1 MSATDSIICAV
12 DDSASG
18 EPVVMTAHWLAD
30 ALRDRLIIVH
40 VASDADAGA
49 EPVSASVDG
58 WLRGA
63 QYEMRGLVGSV
74 APAIL
79 EAADDEGAGMIVVG
93 ARGRGALR
101 SALLGSVS
109 RDVAAGARCP
119 VVVVP
124 PTPSDAES
132 GAAADA
138 REDVVV
144 CGVDGS
150 DLSMAAAGYTGR
162 LARQLGCRPAI
173 VHARQDVRA
182 VLAYPQASS
191 ATPPVTGQEDAVA
204 ALADATVEKAA
215 QAAGGDAMKV
225 IEPGPPTE
233 VLNAVANRLHAR
245 LVVVAARGRGGV
257 RSTLLGSVAA
267 ELPVTAARPV
277 VVIPRRAAGAMAGTA
292 S

>member
-18 EPVVMTAHWLAD
+18 EPVAMTAHWLAD
-30 ALRDRLIIVH
+30 ALGDRLIIVH
-40 VASDADAGA
+40 AASDSDAGA

-58 WLRGA
+58 WLRGS

-109 RDVAAGARCP
+109 REVAAGARCP

-124 PTPSDAES
+124 PPPSAEES
-132 GAAADA
+132 GAADDA

-204 ALADATVEKAA
+204 ALADTTVEKAA

-233 VLNAVANRLHAR
+233 VLNAVADRLHAR

-277 VVIPRRAAGAMAGTA
+277 VVIPRRAAVAMAGDA